1 MHNKNY
7 KLFTTAR
14 LRRATWLSLV
24 ALAVLQFALASHQFD
39 HVAGY
44 GMDSCQVCV
53 QLDRLDDG
61 VADSLPLPIDLY
73 DASESYGLVPASRFD
88 CLHAR
93 LFDSRAPPHL
103 I

>member
-7 KLFTTAR
+7 KLFNPVR

-44 GMDSCQVCV
+44 GVETCQACV

-61 VADSLPLPIDLY
+61 LVESLPLPIDRSES
-73 DASESYGLVPASRFD
+73 AESYGLVPASRYD
-88 CLHAR
+88 RLHAR
-93 LFDSRAPPHL
+93 LFHARAPPAL